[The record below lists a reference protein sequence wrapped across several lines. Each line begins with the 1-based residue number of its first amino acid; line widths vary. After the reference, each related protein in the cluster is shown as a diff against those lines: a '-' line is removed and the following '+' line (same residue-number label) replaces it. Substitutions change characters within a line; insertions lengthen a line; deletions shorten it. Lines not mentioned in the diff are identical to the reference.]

1 MSIKKILIK
10 MYFKRRRRKIKRKQK
25 GGFFMLPFMYGIK
38 AMNKIHGKGIQRPYI
53 NKRNRLML
61 GKGKKQKGG
70 FFGWKEIWS

>member
-1 MSIKKILIK
+1 

-38 AMNKIHGKGIQRPYI
+38 AMNKIRGKGIQRPYI

-61 GKGKKQKGG
+61 GKGKNQRVDFLGG
-70 FFGWKEIWS
+70 KKFGVEKKI

>member
-1 MSIKKILIK
+1 
-10 MYFKRRRRKIKRKQK
+10 MYFKRRRRKQKKR
-25 GGFFMLPFMYGIK
+25 I
-38 AMNKIHGKGIQRPYI
+38 NKIRGKGIQRPYI

>member
-1 MSIKKILIK
+1 

-38 AMNKIHGKGIQRPYI
+38 AMNKIRGKGIQRPYI

-61 GKGKKQKGG
+61 GKGKKTKGRI
-70 FFGWKEIWS
+70 FRVERNLELKKNIK